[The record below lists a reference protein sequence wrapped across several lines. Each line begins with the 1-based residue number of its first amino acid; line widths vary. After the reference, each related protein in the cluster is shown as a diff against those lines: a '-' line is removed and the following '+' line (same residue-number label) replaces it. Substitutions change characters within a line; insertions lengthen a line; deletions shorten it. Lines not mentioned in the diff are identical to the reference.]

1 MSIFSNRQK
10 PVFILYTIFFS
21 LWISLGSHSS
31 LAQGNSYPNKPVKMI
46 TPVAAGGGLDNIARA
61 LADRL
66 TRATGQSFIV
76 DNQGG
81 GGGVIASLSTAKAAP
96 DGYTLMVAYVG
107 SHGTNPATRKL
118 PFDAIK
124 DFTPIGLIGA
134 TPNVL
139 VINQDLPIKTL
150 KEFVAYAQKN
160 PARFSYGSAGPG
172 TLTHLAMEQF
182 KHEAKFFCVHVPYRG
197 IAPAFTDLMG
207 GQTQAMFPSLFAALP
222 YINTNKMRALAVTG
236 PKRNPVAPNI
246 PTFKE
251 LGYEGFEGQ
260 QWYGLIG
267 PAKLPEPI
275 VTKLNAE
282 LNKILSSPEFFDKFS
297 SEAFIPMPT
306 TPQQFGTYMKD
317 DIARWSK
324 LVKDRNIEIE

>member
-1 MSIFSNRQK
+1 MSHFSDRQK
-10 PVFILYTIFFS
+10 PIFLIATVFFALWVPLAS
-21 LWISLGSHSS
+21 LTTQ
-31 LAQGNSYPNKPVKMI
+31 AQNNSYPNKPVKLI
-46 TPVAAGGGLDNIARA
+46 APVAAGGGLDNITRA
-61 LADRL
+61 VADRL

-81 GGGVIASLSTAKAAP
+81 GGGVIASLATAKAAP

-139 VINQDLPIKTL
+139 VINEDLPVKNL
-150 KEFVAYAQKN
+150 KEFVAFAQKN
-160 PARFSYGSAGPG
+160 PTKFSYGSSGPG

-182 KHEAKFFCVHVPYRG
+182 KSEAKFYCVHVPYHG

-207 GQTQAMFPSLFAALP
+207 GQTQAMFPTLFAALP
-222 YINTNKMRALAVTG
+222 YINTHKMRALAVTG

-260 QWYGLIG
+260 QWYGLVG

-275 VTKLNAE
+275 VTKLNTE
-282 LNKILSSPEFFDKFS
+282 LNKILSSQEFFDKFS
-297 SEAFIPMPT
+297 SEAFVPMPT
-306 TPQQFGTYMKD
+306 TPQQFGMYMKD

>member
-1 MSIFSNRQK
+1 MSNFSGRLR
-10 PVFILYTIFFS
+10 PSFLLSSTFFAFWM
-21 LWISLGSHSS
+21 LLGSFGSQ
-31 LAQGNSYPNKPVKMI
+31 AQVNNYPNKPVKLI
-46 TPVAAGGGLDNIARA
+46 TPVAAGGGLDNVARA

-81 GGGVIASLSTAKAAP
+81 GGGVIASLATAKAAP

-118 PFDAIK
+118 PFDALK

-139 VINQDLPIKTL
+139 VINEDLPIKNL
-150 KEFVAYAQKN
+150 KEFVALAQKN
-160 PARFSYGSAGPG
+160 PAKFSYGSAGPG
-172 TLTHLAMEQF
+172 TLTHFAMEQF
-182 KHEAKFFCVHVPYRG
+182 KNEAKFYCVHVPYRG

-222 YINTNKMRALAVTG
+222 YITTNKMRALAVTG
-236 PKRNPVAPNI
+236 NKRNPVAPNI

-251 LGYEGFEGQ
+251 LGYEGFDGQ

-275 VTKLNAE
+275 VTKLNTE

-317 DIARWSK
+317 DIARWAK

>member
-1 MSIFSNRQK
+1 MSNFSGRLR
-10 PVFILYTIFFS
+10 PSFLLSSTFFAFWM
-21 LWISLGSHSS
+21 LLGSFGSQ
-31 LAQGNSYPNKPVKMI
+31 AQVNNYPNKPVKLI
-46 TPVAAGGGLDNIARA
+46 TPVAAGGGLYNVARA

-76 DNQGG
+76 DTQGG
-81 GGGVIASLSTAKAAP
+81 GGGVIASLATAKAAP

-118 PFDAIK
+118 PFDALK

-139 VINQDLPIKTL
+139 VINEDLPIKNL
-150 KEFVAYAQKN
+150 KEFVALAQKN
-160 PARFSYGSAGPG
+160 PAKFSYGSAGPG

-182 KHEAKFFCVHVPYRG
+182 KNEAKFYCVHVPYRG

-222 YINTNKMRALAVTG
+222 YITTNKMRALAVTG
-236 PKRNPVAPNI
+236 NKRNPVAPNI

-251 LGYEGFEGQ
+251 LGYEGFDGQ

-275 VTKLNAE
+275 VTKLNTE

-317 DIARWSK
+317 DIARWAK